1 MKSFDQKEH
10 SHVICR
16 NMDATERETYQ
27 VKYENLRK
35 TERVFSLISRSVQN
49 LEEGM
54 REEVGLSRKS
64 TEEGLKGGEVGER
77 KGGARRRS
85 RERV

>member
-1 MKSFDQKEH
+1 
-10 SHVICR
+10 
-16 NMDATERETYQ
+16 MDATERETYQ

-64 TEEGLKGGEVGER
+64 TEEGLKGGEVGE
-77 KGGARRRS
+77 KG
-85 RERV
+85 ERGGEAGNVFNTSPTPT